1 MKFKKLLASIT
12 AVALATSTM
21 AFSAFAE
28 SVAPS
33 DTNCNGA
40 TGTSHTWQNGTCTVC
55 SKTCDHTSESA
66 TWTKTATTHKE
77 VYDTCGGEKTAQAN
91 HTWDASTGKC
101 TVTGCEYECLH
112 PATTATSLSDGANH
126 KLVCDTC
133 GKETVASEAC
143 TPASTYVNTDGTNH
157 WKVCTECGTKITS
170 TEAAHDENG
179 DYDKDASQHWKK
191 CSVCGGTKTGVTKT
205 NHTYDQAGN
214 TCVCGATDPDA
225 GSGGGDTPAA
235 STVEIA
241 FPTGVIQLSVGDNDD
256 PNQAQKK
263 ASMQVTSSALGS
275 NKTYGDLKNTTI
287 KLTGVKFESCSIA
300 DVTAADVQIVI
311 YTQWGTNW
319 QHWKTGSFLNLSNAN
334 NATFDLSTITG
345 VADSDPLQAM
355 GIQIYI
361 NDQTKLA
368 SVEKGEV
375 VKINDDGSGEGGGS
389 TGGGTLVL
397 EKTGDNGETAQICDQ
412 ADSGFSGADLS
423 SVNKVVFN
431 ANVADTGYGWN
442 NGTFV
447 VAYDSEW
454 AEKKFGGSEC
464 SGQGWFPAN
473 AVVFADTGDFTV
485 EIDCVGFNSSA
496 FRLLYG
502 TGNDTGAFTLKSV
515 DFFNGSTKVFTWT
528 PSTGGTVT
536 PRPPVTP
543 GGDDDNPGDDTPGG
557 GTVTPPSENAPGT
570 YTGKVGEGDA
580 QPKIPVKIVPDEGKT
595 LADIR
600 AITITVTFSD
610 GSWGGGC
617 LGMNVGGE
625 WKQATW
631 SNESATGK
639 LDTPNG
645 IDDSNGA
652 EFQVWWFGG
661 NDNGKGSATYTITYL
676 YSDGTTGSGSSG
688 GGSNPPTP
696 GNPGTP
702 DTPSLPVSNGTLPST
717 AVPKNDATGTV
728 IVDTITSSA
737 AASLSFSLGSNTKI
751 GKEIIDAIAA
761 KGDVTVRFNV
771 AGGAYWEING
781 ANVTSAKA
789 VDLGVR
795 MNSKLIPASKVEE
808 FAGDKTTVQLSL
820 RHNGDLGFTGVLNVP
835 INKSYNGKFANL
847 YYYNGGNFDFV
858 GSAAI
863 AGGRAQFAFSHASNY
878 LIVIDDYAYGED
890 VSSAAGMTETTEASA
905 VPYVAAL
912 VVVSAFAAS
921 AVVLKKRLSK

>member
-21 AFSAFAE
+21 AVTSFTSFATVTTG
-28 SVAPS
+28 SNDCGTTHNWV
-33 DTNCNGA
+33 NGA
-40 TGTSHTWQNGTCTVC
+40 CTNTGSDGSNACDA
-55 SKTCDHTSESA
+55 TCDHTDGWGNNDGTCSVCKA
-66 TWTKTATTHKE
+66 T
-77 VYDTCGGEKTAQAN
+77 C
-91 HTWDASTGKC
+91 S
-101 TVTGCEYECLH
+101 H
-112 PATTATSLSDGANH
+112 PATTATSLGDGTNH

-235 STVEIA
+235 TTVEIA
-241 FPTGVIQLSVGDNDD
+241 FPTSVIQLTVGDNDG
-256 PNQAQKK
+256 NATEKK
-263 ASMQVTSSALGS
+263 ALASITSTALGS
-275 NKTYGDLKNTTI
+275 NKTYGDLKNTTL
-287 KLTGVKFESCSIA
+287 KLTGVNFENCSI
-300 DVTAADVQIVI
+300 DGVTASDVQVVI
-311 YTQWGTNW
+311 YTQWKSDW
-319 QHWKTGSFLNLSNAN
+319 SAWKTGSYLNLSNAN
-334 NATFDLSTITG
+334 NTTFDLSTITG
-345 VADSDPLQAM
+345 VDDADPLQAV
-355 GIQIYI
+355 GIQVYI

-368 SVEKGEV
+368 SVEKGDT
-375 VKINDDGSGEGGGS
+375 VKVNDDGSTERPVTGS
-389 TGGGTLVL
+389 
-397 EKTGDNGETAQICDQ
+397 KTIEANNYWNQVDVPL
-412 ADSGFSGADLS
+412 ADLIGNLDRATGVLKIAGS
-423 SVNKVVFN
+423 SEFKIAYTPVGG
-431 ANVADTGYGWN
+431 AWADVG
-442 NGTFV
+442 
-447 VAYDSEW
+447 
-454 AEKKFGGSEC
+454 
-464 SGQGWFPAN
+464 P
-473 AVVFADTGDFTV
+473 DTLFTV
-485 EIDCVGFNSSA
+485 NISEINSDVVGIINTSA
-496 FRLLYG
+496 S
-502 TGNDTGAFTLKSV
+502 TTLNV
-515 DFFNGSTKVFTWT
+515 TWAA
-528 PSTGGTVT
+528 SIGGTVSPAT
-536 PRPPVTP
+536 PADPNAPAP
-543 GGDDDNPGDDTPGG
+543 GGDDNPGGDNPGG

-847 YYYNGGNFDFV
+847 YYYNGGKFDFV